1 MKGMRNFKRIVFGIF
16 GLIAQM
22 LLIGIF
28 SRKDFLV
35 EREITINRSSAE
47 VFEFLRY
54 QENQIHYNPWL
65 IKYSISKLEHT
76 GKDGQVGFRHE
87 WNSSN
92 TEVGSGVESITNITN
107 GKRIDI
113 ELHFMSPIDRWSHAW
128 LTTDSLNANQTKVKW
143 GFSGTIKYPL
153 NVVLVFINM
162 QRQIGNELSEG
173 LDLMKKYLESN
184 H

>member
-1 MKGMRNFKRIVFGIF
+1 MRYFRSIVYGVV
-16 GLIAQM
+16 GLIALA
-22 LLIGIF
+22 LLIAAF
-28 SRKDFLV
+28 YKKDFSV
-35 EREITINRSSAE
+35 EREITINRPIAE

-54 QENQIHYNPWL
+54 QQNQILYNPWL
-65 IKYSISKLEHT
+65 IKYSISKLEYS
-76 GKDGQVGFRHE
+76 GKDGQVGFKHS

-92 TEVGSGVESITNITN
+92 TEVGSGEESITNIIN

-128 LTTDSLNANQTKVKW
+128 LTTDSMAENVTKVKW

-153 NVVLVFINM
+153 NIVLVFINM
-162 QRQIGNELSEG
+162 DKIIGNELEDG
-173 LDLMKKYLESN
+173 LNLMKTHLESN